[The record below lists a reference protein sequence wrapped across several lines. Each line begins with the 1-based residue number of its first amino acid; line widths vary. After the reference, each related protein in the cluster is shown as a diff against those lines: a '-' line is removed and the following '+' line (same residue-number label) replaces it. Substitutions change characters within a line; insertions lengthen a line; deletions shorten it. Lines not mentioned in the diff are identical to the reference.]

1 MGYRLNNLDFHEMNH
16 VLRIYN
22 TILGTMNDSI
32 LFNIVREGN
41 SLCYTIGSYYSKYNP
56 SLTIYAG
63 INKKNYELTVKLI
76 KECVE
81 KMKDKKELERLF
93 DSAKKT
99 INTYLNNYYD
109 DLSLQINERY
119 QSEFETLEDIE
130 TLKENINKVTIDEVI
145 KLNDKIKLSIV
156 YLLKGDN

>member
-81 KMKDKKELERLF
+81 KHNVCDFFFKSDTFTIKKDWVIELCGR
-93 DSAKKT
+93 
-99 INTYLNNYYD
+99 I
-109 DLSLQINERY
+109 
-119 QSEFETLEDIE
+119 
-130 TLKENINKVTIDEVI
+130 INK
-145 KLNDKIKLSIV
+145 
-156 YLLKGDN
+156 